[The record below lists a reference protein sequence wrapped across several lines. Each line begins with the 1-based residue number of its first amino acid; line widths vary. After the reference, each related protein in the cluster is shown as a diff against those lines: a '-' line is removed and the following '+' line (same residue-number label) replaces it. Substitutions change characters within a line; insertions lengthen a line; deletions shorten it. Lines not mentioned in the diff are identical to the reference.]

1 MKKIKSY
8 ELLRLDLDGTLDD
21 AIKRLQSYTERY
33 SDYTNLRI
41 IPDYGYEGGC
51 VLDLY
56 GDRLETDMEES
67 HRLNTEKIQS
77 ERQLEYQRKQFEALK
92 AIFEHHETN

>member
-1 MKKIKSY
+1 MKKIKSH
-8 ELLRLDLDGTLDD
+8 ELLRIDIDGSLDD
-21 AIKRLQSYTERY
+21 CIKQLQGYTERY

-41 IPDYGYEGGC
+41 IPDYGYEGGY

-67 HRLNTEKIQS
+67 HRLNTERIQS
-77 ERQLEYQRKQFEALK
+77 ERQLEYERKQYEALK
-92 AIFEHHETN
+92 AKFEHHETN